1 MEFNEELFF
10 ELKDKK
16 RNGIA
21 TPEELATL
29 IEMKNSPGNLARKQA
44 IDERL
49 AKRHHNTKLIITGLV
64 IAFVVYKIF
73 KIERELNKRGN
84 RI

>member
-10 ELKDKK
+10 ELKEKK

-44 IDERL
+44 IDERMD
-49 AKRHHNTKLIITGLV
+49 KRHHNTKLIITALV
-64 IAFVVYKIF
+64 IAFVGYKIF
-73 KIERELNKRGN
+73 RNRKNLANITIE
-84 RI
+84 